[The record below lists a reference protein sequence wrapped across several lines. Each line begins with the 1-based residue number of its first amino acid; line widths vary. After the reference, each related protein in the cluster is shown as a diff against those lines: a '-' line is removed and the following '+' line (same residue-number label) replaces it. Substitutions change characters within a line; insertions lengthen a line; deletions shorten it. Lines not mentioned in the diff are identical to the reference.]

1 MPNFSNNPDIMQTQ
15 PIDEA
20 EPTTSKQEGKEQME
34 ISNTKTFQE
43 AIRSGNL
50 VEAAAWLENVKSDPK
65 YDDRWLDHR
74 SGELMN
80 AYCDKGEL
88 DKASKYV
95 GCAQTPEGCQG
106 RREKIDRLRNQ
117 SS

>member
-1 MPNFSNNPDIMQTQ
+1 MTNFSNNPDLIQNP

-20 EPTTSKQEGKEQME
+20 EPIKPRQEGKEQME
-34 ISNTKTFQE
+34 INSTKTFQE

-50 VEAAAWLENVKSDPK
+50 AEASAWLENAKSDPK
-65 YDDRWLDHR
+65 YDERWLDHR
-74 SGELMN
+74 SRELMN

-88 DKASKYV
+88 DKASEYI
-95 GCAQTPEGCQG
+95 GYAQTPEGCQG
-106 RREKIDRLRNQ
+106 RREKIDHLKNQ